1 MAKGERCLAI
11 GAAAVLLASV
21 QLAEAQVATRNTA
34 GTAPADSTQTGTKV
48 TPEQVIKTLDA
59 LSKLVKKKPP
69 ATTATPIPTPTP
81 VPTAT
86 GAAGIPTAPATVT
99 PVAPAPRPSPTP
111 TARPAST
118 QTQPAAKPAPVASK
132 PAATA
137 IPIPLPSAPET
148 PDTPDPPPPAIVAP
162 PPILVEPPPP
172 LPERSPLPWA
182 LIAGL
187 LAAAAAIGTA
197 LYRWFWPKLVLSCTI
212 ESGPGSLGSM
222 STPLVSAPEAKF
234 DLWIEVGEAS
244 APRGDTILGEPA

>member
-1 MAKGERCLAI
+1 MAI

-69 ATTATPIPTPTP
+69 ATTATPLPTPTP
-81 VPTAT
+81 EPTAT
-86 GAAGIPTAPATVT
+86 AAAGIPTAPATVT
-99 PVAPAPRPSPTP
+99 PLAPAPRPSPTP

-118 QTQPAAKPAPVASK
+118 QPQPAAKPAPVASK

-137 IPIPLPSAPET
+137 IPIPLPLPSAPAT

-172 LPERSPLPWA
+172 PPERSPLPWA
-182 LIAGL
+182 LIGGL

-212 ESGPGSLGSM
+212 ETGPGNLGTM
-222 STPLVSAPEAKF
+222 STPLVSAPEATF
-234 DLWIEVGEAS
+234 DLRIEVGQAS
-244 APRGDTILGEPA
+244 PPRGNAILGEPA